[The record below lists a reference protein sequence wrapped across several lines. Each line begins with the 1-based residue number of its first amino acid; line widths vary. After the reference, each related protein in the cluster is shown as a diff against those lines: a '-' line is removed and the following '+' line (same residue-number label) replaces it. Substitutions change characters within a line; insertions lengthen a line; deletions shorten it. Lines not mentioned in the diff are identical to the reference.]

1 MSTHGFSR
9 RAVIAACGAFALV
22 AVVAGGDA
30 RAQPRLAVGDIRVD
44 VLRLR
49 ANVGDPTATWVEQ
62 ELPRALAQAMAGRSS
77 PNGGALVVRIDLLT
91 LGPNKDSSARDN
103 ISGVATIGGVQR
115 PVRATT
121 RYRSSP
127 IDQTMVEQS
136 NHDRVSALV
145 QALAFWIAQ
154 NP

>member
-9 RAVIAACGAFALV
+9 RAVVAASGAFALV
-22 AVVAGGDA
+22 AVVAGGVA
-30 RAQPRLAVGDIRVD
+30 APQPRLAVGDIRVD
-44 VLRLR
+44 VSRLR
-49 ANVGDPTATWVEQ
+49 ANVGDPTATWVAQ
-62 ELPRALAQAMAGRSS
+62 ELPRALAQAMAGRSA
-77 PNGGALVVRIDLLT
+77 PKGGALIVRIDLLT

-103 ISGVATIGGVQR
+103 ISGVATIGGVER

-121 RYRSSP
+121 RYRASP

-145 QALAFWIAQ
+145 QALAFWIAE